1 MTIWILAV
9 LLMASV
15 SLAAWRQGAIR
26 ATFAFFAILIAA
38 LLAGPIGKLIH
49 PLLPHLGVANP
60 ILAWAL
66 SPVIGFI
73 IASIPLRV
81 ASHFIHVR
89 VEQYYKYQAG
99 DLRLALWERMNSRL
113 GICLGILNGSLYFLL
128 ISFYL
133 YNLTYWTTQVVP
145 PASRSEVLP
154 LPIRFVNSLGEG
166 LQSSGF
172 ARSASGVAT
181 LPPNFYKLAD
191 LTGLLSQNPQLG
203 ARVGDYPGFT
213 SLWHRGDM
221 RSLIADPTITNSLA
235 AGTSLNQI
243 VSNPTIEAVLIPNK
257 ELTKLLLNTVLSNY
271 DDFIGYLNTGKSVKF
286 GNEPIIGDW
295 TFNVGVTLAWLRQ
308 EQPKMGAAE
317 MRAMRALWSE
327 AYASTAVEATGD
339 NQVFLTGLP
348 KFNAAA
354 QQGSDLFKGEDWS
367 GDWSHDGANYTIH
380 LTLNG
385 QDKFL
390 TGTTDGIRLR
400 VKDGH
405 NLLIFDHVE

>member
-15 SLAAWRQGAIR
+15 SLAGWRQGAIR
-26 ATFAFFAILIAA
+26 AAFAFFAILLAA
-38 LLAGPIGKLIH
+38 LLAGPIGRLIH
-49 PLLPHLGVANP
+49 PLLPHLGLSNP

-73 IASIPLRV
+73 IATIPLRI
-81 ASHFIHVR
+81 ASHFVHVR
-89 VEQYYKYQAG
+89 VEQFYKYKAG

-128 ISFYL
+128 LSFYVF
-133 YNLTYWTTQVVP
+133 NLTYWTTQVVP
-145 PASRSEVLP
+145 PASRSDGLP
-154 LPIRFVNSLGEG
+154 LPIRLVNSLGEG

-172 ARSASGVAT
+172 ARTASGVGT
-181 LPPNFYKLAD
+181 LSPDYYKLAD

-203 ARVGDYPGFT
+203 ARVADYPGFT

-221 RSLIADPTITNSLA
+221 QSLISDPTITNSLA
-235 AGTSLNQI
+235 TGTSLSQI
-243 VSNPTIEAVLIPNK
+243 LSNPTIEQVLVPNK
-257 ELTKLLLNTVLSNY
+257 ELTKLLLDTILNNY
-271 DDFIGYLNTGKSVKF
+271 GDFVDYLNTGKSAKY
-286 GNEPIIGDW
+286 GNEPILGEW

-308 EQPKMGAAE
+308 EKPKMGAAE
-317 MRAMRALWSE
+317 MRAMRSLWSA
-327 AYASTAVEATGD
+327 AYASTTVQLTGD
-339 NQVFLTGLP
+339 NQVFVTGLP
-348 KFNAAA
+348 KFNAGGK
-354 QQGSDLFKGEDWS
+354 GSDLYTGENWN
-367 GDWSHDGANYTIH
+367 GDWSHDGSNYTIH
-380 LTLNG
+380 LNLNG